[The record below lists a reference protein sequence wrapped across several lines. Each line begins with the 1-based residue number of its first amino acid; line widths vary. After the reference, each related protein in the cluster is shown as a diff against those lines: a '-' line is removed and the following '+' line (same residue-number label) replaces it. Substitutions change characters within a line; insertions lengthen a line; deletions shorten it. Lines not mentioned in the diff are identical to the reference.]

1 MTIEEVEVKKTLMCG
16 NNVYSIGRYGKMHRK
31 PITHDLIVEARSG
44 SGIVKILHESV
55 PEPPPVIRTP
65 LGPGTSTSAV
75 GTVSGG
81 EDDVI
86 DKEKLKRTTQPPKP
100 SKPPKKA
107 PSKKKPKIKLRGK
120 K

>member
-16 NNVYSIGRYGKMHRK
+16 SNVYSIGKYGGKNRK
-31 PITHDLIVEARSG
+31 PITQDLIAEARSG
-44 SGIVKILHESV
+44 SGIVKILHESI
-55 PEPPPVIRTP
+55 PEPPPVIKTP
-65 LGPGTSTSAV
+65 KGIGTSTSAV

-86 DKEKLKRTTQPPKP
+86 DREKLKKTTQPPKP
-100 SKPPKKA
+100 SEPPVKA
-107 PSKKKPKIKLRGK
+107 PRKKKPKIKLRGK

>member
-1 MTIEEVEVKKTLMCG
+1 MAIEEIEVKKTLKCG
-16 NNVYSIGRYGKMHRK
+16 SKTYPIGRYGGKHRS
-31 PITHDLIVEARSG
+31 PITQDLIAEARSG

-65 LGPGTSTSAV
+65 LGAGTSTSAV

-81 EDDVI
+81 EDDII
-86 DKEKLKRTTQPPKP
+86 DREKLKKTTQPPKP
-100 SKPPKKA
+100 SEPPKKA
-107 PSKKKPKIKLRGK
+107 PRTRKPKIKLRGK